1 MTAHEKEKV
10 IKYGY
15 EKWKKRNYKECI
27 IDLLY
32 NFASIGLFGIPLLF
46 YCSKIISIKWVGIA
60 FLLFLNNLIFV
71 PLYKITSYMDF
82 HYTIS
87 VCSKSFTSSFD
98 KVTITYSSNLIS

>member
-32 NFASIGLFGIPLLF
+32 NFASIGLFGIPFCFIVLRL
-46 YCSKIISIKWVGIA
+46 
-60 FLLFLNNLIFV
+60 FLLNGLE
-71 PLYKITSYMDF
+71 
-82 HYTIS
+82 
-87 VCSKSFTSSFD
+87 
-98 KVTITYSSNLIS
+98 